1 MVATEVMTEIM
12 VMRFVCVKKGGLPGR
27 IYVICAW
34 FFEGTALA
42 LSLVPLA
49 GTGWTGMDGGGDW
62 RGDGRGGLDWTGLE
76 GRRRRDGSGAGLDS
90 IRLNEFNSF
99 DRFDSSLDF
108 RAAVAGR
115 RLPCPIDPTNPTAT

>member
-1 MVATEVMTEIM
+1 M
-12 VMRFVCVKKGGLPGR
+12 
-27 IYVICAW
+27 ICAW

-49 GTGWTGMDGGGDW
+49 GTGWTGMDRGGDW
-62 RGDGRGGLDWTGLE
+62 RGDWRGGLDWTGLE

-99 DRFDSSLDF
+99 DGFNSSLDF